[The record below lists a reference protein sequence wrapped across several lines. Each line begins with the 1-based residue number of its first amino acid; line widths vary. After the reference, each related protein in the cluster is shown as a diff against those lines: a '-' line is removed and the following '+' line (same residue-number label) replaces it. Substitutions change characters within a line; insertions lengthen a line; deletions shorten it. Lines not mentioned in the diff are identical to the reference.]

1 MVSTESKNNHCVV
14 PKTILCAIFTT
25 AYFFNI
31 RIFPCAVLGVIWP
44 AMPGTVSCVGLGLL
58 WVVVLVTV
66 TLTEMAVERWLSRD
80 GWPEMAGTMAGQR
93 WPGNDGWREITAE
106 RWLDRDG
113 WREMAGHRW
122 FGRDGC
128 TE

>member
-1 MVSTESKNNHCVV
+1 
-14 PKTILCAIFTT
+14 
-25 AYFFNI
+25 
-31 RIFPCAVLGVIWP
+31 
-44 AMPGTVSCVGLGLL
+44 MPGTVSCVGLGPL
-58 WVVVLVTV
+58 WVVILVTV

-80 GWPEMAGTMAGQR
+80 GWTEMAGTMAGQR